1 MAEEKKEKPYN
12 PKEEWGKLS
21 QEQKDKYDAMMKEA
35 EKWLPLYMDIRSWG
49 GQSDYDPSKVLK
61 LNLAS
66 DLFCKMFKC
75 APAEFIITLIFLM
88 TKKQE
93 GRGNEKKD

>member
-35 EKWLPLYMDIRSWG
+35 EK
-49 GQSDYDPSKVLK
+49 
-61 LNLAS
+61 
-66 DLFCKMFKC
+66 CFKSFMNTFM
-75 APAEFIITLIFLM
+75 EII
-88 TKKQE
+88 
-93 GRGNEKKD
+93 